1 MIHLKERFMR
11 PWRKRELMK
20 KIPLTGNTNDFQE
33 VIEFLQTIQQFLGTT
48 QILNIFGEQVDQLRI
63 KTSALRS
70 KLGQK
75 L

>member
-1 MIHLKERFMR
+1 MR

-20 KIPLTGNTNDFQE
+20 QIPLTGNTNDFQE

>member
-1 MIHLKERFMR
+1 MR
-11 PWRKRELMK
+11 PWRKRKLMK
-20 KIPLTGNTNDFQE
+20 QIPLTGNTNDFQE

>member
-1 MIHLKERFMR
+1 MR

>member
-11 PWRKRELMK
+11 PWRKRKLMTQVN
-20 KIPLTGNTNDFQE
+20 LTGNTDDFQE
-33 VIEFLQTIQQFLGTT
+33 VIEFLQTIQQFLGTP
-48 QILNIFGEQVDQLRI
+48 QILNIFGEQVDQLRN

>member
-1 MIHLKERFMR
+1 MR
-11 PWRKRELMK
+11 PWRKRKLMTQVN
-20 KIPLTGNTNDFQE
+20 LTGNTDDFQE
-33 VIEFLQTIQQFLGTT
+33 VIEFLQTIQQFLGTP

>member
-1 MIHLKERFMR
+1 MR
-11 PWRKRELMK
+11 PWRKRKLMTQVN
-20 KIPLTGNTNDFQE
+20 LTGNTNDFQE